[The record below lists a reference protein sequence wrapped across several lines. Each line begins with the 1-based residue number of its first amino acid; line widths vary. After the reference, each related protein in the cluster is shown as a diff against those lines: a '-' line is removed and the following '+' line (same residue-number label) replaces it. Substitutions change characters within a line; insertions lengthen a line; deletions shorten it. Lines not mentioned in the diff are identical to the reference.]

1 MVAPR
6 SELTPAG
13 GHEEKPPRDPQ
24 PAVAD
29 APDLPSRE

>member
-13 GHEEKPPRDPQ
+13 GHEEKHPRDPQ
-24 PAVAD
+24 LAAVG
-29 APDLPSRE
+29 APGFPSRE